1 MAGRPRAYALT
12 DKAFR
17 YLDRF
22 GHLSAPE
29 GRRARSRPAPPQAPV
44 VPLPCGLCPVCG
56 NAATVLV
63 DGRMGLHR
71 RGEHDSWWCRGYGQ
85 RPMQM
90 VGAS

>member
-1 MAGRPRAYALT
+1 MGTSARAYALT

-29 GRRARSRPAPPQAPV
+29 GGRARSRPAPPQAPV
-44 VPLPCGLCPVCG
+44 VALPCGLCPVCG
-56 NAATVLV
+56 NAATVLE
-63 DGRMGLHR
+63 GRMGLHR
-71 RGEHDSWWCRGYGQ
+71 RGEHSWWCRGYGQ

-90 VGAS
+90 VEVS